1 MDDRFRFE
9 HLSQKVGRLSLLLQN
24 LQKKHDDIR
33 ACNDKIVK
41 IGVEMK
47 NSLGPIKDGL
57 YIEKEKLS
65 NNTVMRPR
73 NFNAVDETGMEIGD
87 DDVVSGI

>member
-65 NNTVMRPR
+65 NNTAMRPR
-73 NFNAVDETGMEIGD
+73 NFNAADETGMEIGD